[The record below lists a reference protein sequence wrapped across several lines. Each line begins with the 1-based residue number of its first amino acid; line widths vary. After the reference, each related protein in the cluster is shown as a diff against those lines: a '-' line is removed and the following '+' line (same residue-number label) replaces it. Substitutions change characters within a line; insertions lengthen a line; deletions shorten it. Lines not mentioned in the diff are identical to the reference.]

1 MIIGL
6 FIFSILI
13 FISPFII
20 SKLFKLKSDQGYLF
34 GLLSSVTSIGFGV
47 CLGIVFSIIFLILGI
62 VFRFDI
68 SLDPLIAII
77 CILILVGIFICI
89 YYFHLEFIKKIKD
102 ENINA
107 VIFMYLLGYFLVT
120 IIIAFFSQFFIN
132 QLKNL
137 RLPQNMYK
145 ILNSITGF
153 LILSPEYNYFMN
165 FGICIC
171 IFFYLKQNNKILF
184 YISFGT
190 HSGQLITLI
199 IAIIERILK
208 SKIMEVILITI
219 AILFPLFSLIIGIY
233 VYIKYRQV
241 DNLESVKELG
251 DTTDGNLV

>member
-1 MIIGL
+1 MIP

-13 FISPFII
+13 FISPYII
-20 SKLFKLKSDQGYLF
+20 SKLNKLNNYEGYLF
-34 GLLSSVTSIGFGV
+34 GFLSSVKAIGCGVGLSIVFYFIFFM
-47 CLGIVFSIIFLILGI
+47 LSYVFSIENEVLFLII
-62 VFRFDI
+62 Y
-68 SLDPLIAII
+68 
-77 CILILVGIFICI
+77 ILIVVGILICI
-89 YYFHLEFIKKIKD
+89 YYFHLKFIKKIKD

-107 VIFMYLLGYFLVT
+107 VIFMYLSGYFFVT

-190 HSGQLITLI
+190 HSGQLITIIILI
-199 IAIIERILK
+199 IAIIGRILD
-208 SKIMEVILITI
+208 SMIMMVILITI

-233 VYIKYRQV
+233 VYIKYRQAN
-241 DNLESVKELG
+241 NLESVKELG

>member
-107 VIFMYLLGYFLVT
+107 VIFMYLSGYFLVT
-120 IIIAFFSQFFIN
+120 AISAFFSSLGIYFYFFN
-132 QLKNL
+132 FQ
-137 RLPQNMYK
+137 LPQNMYK
-145 ILNSITGF
+145 SLKSIMNYLPYYNF
-153 LILSPEYNYFMN
+153 LMT

-184 YISFGT
+184 YLSIGIY
-190 HSGQLITLI
+190 SGELI
-199 IAIIERILK
+199 ISIIGSLLDSMI
-208 SKIMEVILITI
+208 III
-219 AILFPLFSLIIGIY
+219 ALAVLFPLFSLIIGFY
-233 VYIKYRQV
+233 LYIKYSQK
-241 DNLESVKELG
+241 DNLESVKEN
-251 DTTDGNLV
+251 TTDGNLV

>member
-47 CLGIVFSIIFLILGI
+47 CLGIVFFIIFLILGM

-68 SLDPLIAII
+68 SLDSLIAII

-233 VYIKYRQV
+233 VYIKYRQAN
-241 DNLESVKELG
+241 NLESVKELG

>member
-1 MIIGL
+1 MIINP

-13 FISPFII
+13 FISPYII
-20 SKLFKLKSDQGYLF
+20 SKLFKLNNYQGYLF
-34 GLLSSVTSIGFGV
+34 GLFSFLASLGCVVGLSIVFYFIFFMLSY
-47 CLGIVFSIIFLILGI
+47 VFSIENEVLFLII
-62 VFRFDI
+62 Y
-68 SLDPLIAII
+68 
-77 CILILVGIFICI
+77 ILIVVGILICI
-89 YYFHLEFIKKIKD
+89 YYFHLKFIKKIKD

-137 RLPQNMYK
+137 SLPQNMYK

-233 VYIKYRQV
+233 VYIKYRQAN
-241 DNLESVKELG
+241 NLESVKELG